1 MRLCFAIALFFIV
14 LSLSVAFSQ
23 EGAKPEAPLDPSIVL
38 KIDEGIILKRADFE
52 RGLMQRFGREFLE
65 ERISEFLLE
74 REAKRLGVAVTEE
87 EAKKEVEQDLEV
99 ELTYCASDRQR
110 LEKELK
116 DRNYTLDRWKEAVEK
131 LGEEGGYIA
140 EARKEAISV
149 MEKELARY
157 GRTLQAHREAMA
169 DITRF
174 RLLSRKVAIERRIQ
188 ESALRELFT
197 ERYLKDAGV
206 NVWVKMILISSPPEA
221 EESRRKAAKMEEAA
235 AALEGEMKK
244 NALDYIAKLRTDAD
258 QKEVENANAVV
269 ARLRAGEDFGKV
281 AAEKG
286 AGWSKTD
293 FDRGYLK
300 VDRLGD
306 QLAPVVEKMKVGE
319 VSEPVKTQWGYRIVY
334 LCAKK
339 SNDELKFED
348 VKEQLVTECRGVP
361 VSSDEIHGLDAKL
374 RESAKITRNLK

>member
-1 MRLCFAIALFFIV
+1 MIILFIILP
-14 LSLSVAFSQ
+14 LSIGFSQ
-23 EGAKPEAPLDPSIVL
+23 EGEKEKQPLDASIVL
-38 KIDEGIILKRADFE
+38 KIDEDLILKRADFE
-52 RGLMQRFGREFLE
+52 RGLMQRFGAEFLE

-74 REAKRLGVAVTEE
+74 REAKRLGVSIADDEI
-87 EAKKEVEQDLEV
+87 KKEVEQYLEE
-99 ELTYCASDRQR
+99 ELTYCASDRKR
-110 LEKELK
+110 LEKELGE
-116 DRNYTLDRWKEAVEK
+116 RNYTLDRWKEAVEK

-140 EARKEAISV
+140 QARKEAISV
-149 MEKELARY
+149 MEKELAKY
-157 GRTLQAHREAMA
+157 GRTLQTHREAMA
-169 DITRF
+169 DTTRF
-174 RLLSRKVAIERRIQ
+174 SLLSRKVVIERRVQ

-197 ERYLKDAGV
+197 ERYLKDAGA

-235 AALEGEMKK
+235 ASLSDEDMKK
-244 NALDYIAKLRTDAD
+244 KTLEHVAELRASAD
-258 QKEVENANAVV
+258 QKELENANAVV
-269 ARLRAGEDFGKV
+269 VRLKAGEDFGKV

-334 LCAKK
+334 LCARK

-361 VSSDEIHGLDAKL
+361 VSGDEIHGLDAKL
-374 RESAKITRNLK
+374 RESAKVTRNLK